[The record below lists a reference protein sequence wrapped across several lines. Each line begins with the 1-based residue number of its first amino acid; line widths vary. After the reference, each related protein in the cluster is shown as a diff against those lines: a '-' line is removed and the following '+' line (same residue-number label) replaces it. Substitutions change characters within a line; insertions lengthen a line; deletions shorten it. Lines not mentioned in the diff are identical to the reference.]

1 MAAKFRWILCVVIF
15 FMVLT
20 LAGCGVSYRTPGAG
34 ADVAGLFEAADE
46 EIKEIVAREAASPLP
61 VNLIVV
67 RLQDRGYHSYSM
79 KDAVSLGRYSIVMT
93 RDIEDEAD
101 FERINKFPQLEQVG
115 TLNRILLPA
124 EIRTDKDLRVSAA
137 KLHADMLL
145 LYTVDTKFWSEDS
158 AKPLSVVTL
167 GFSPTVNVHMIST
180 ISGVLMDVRT
190 GYVYGAI
197 EATEKQTQL
206 SSWWANEDTIDQSR
220 LRVEQIAFD
229 KMLDEFERLWIGV
242 VAERKAVLNMQQK
255 Q

>member
-1 MAAKFRWILCVVIF
+1 MNAKLRKFFYTFVF
-15 FMVLT
+15 FMIPILT
-20 LAGCGVSYRTPGAG
+20 GCGVRYQTPGAG
-34 ADVAGLFEAADE
+34 ADVAGLFKAADE
-46 EIKEIVAREAASPLP
+46 EIKDIVARQPASPLP

-67 RLQDRGYHSYSM
+67 RLQDEGYYSYSM
-79 KDAVSLGRYSIVMT
+79 KNAVNLGRYSIVMT
-93 RDIEDEAD
+93 RDIEDQAD
-101 FERINKFPQLEQVG
+101 FERISKFPQLEQIG

-124 EIRTDKDLRVSAA
+124 EIQTDKDLRISAA

-190 GYVYGAI
+190 GYVYGAM

-206 SSWWANEDTIDQSR
+206 SSWWSNEDTIDQSR

-229 KMLDEFERLWIGV
+229 KMLDEFEKLWIGV
-242 VAERKAVLNMQQK
+242 VAERKAILNMEQNP
-255 Q
+255 

>member
-1 MAAKFRWILCVVIF
+1 MDSVCCNIF
-15 FMVLT
+15 YGFDTCRLRCKLSHTPVPELT
-20 LAGCGVSYRTPGAG
+20 WPACLKQRTKKLRRLSP
-34 ADVAGLFEAADE
+34 V
-46 EIKEIVAREAASPLP
+46 KPPPPLP

-206 SSWWANEDTIDQSR
+206 SSWWANADTIDQSR

-229 KMLDEFERLWIGV
+229 KVLDEFEKLWIGV
-242 VAERKAVLNMQQK
+242 VAERKAILNMQQK
-255 Q
+255 